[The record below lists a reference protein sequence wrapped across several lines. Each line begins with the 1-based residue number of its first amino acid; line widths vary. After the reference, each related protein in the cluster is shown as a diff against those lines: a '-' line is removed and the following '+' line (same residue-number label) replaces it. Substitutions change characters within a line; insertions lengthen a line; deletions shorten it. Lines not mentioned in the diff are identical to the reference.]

1 MPRTRSLAWSEL
13 KIGILAVTAL
23 ALAAMLIFA
32 VGGQGGFA
40 WQRYELK
47 AKFPNVQGLK
57 SGAVVRVAGVD
68 VGQVTEVEF
77 VGTDVQITLGVNKE
91 NIGRITDH
99 SRASI
104 GSLSL
109 LGEPIIEIS
118 PSTQGTP
125 LKDGDN
131 IQTARAAGQI
141 GDVAAGATD
150 TLEQATGLIKE
161 IRAGKGTV
169 GKLFTDDQVYTE
181 FNAFVAAAQAV
192 ATGLQQ
198 GRGSL
203 GMLIKDPA
211 AYREANLALANLQEM
226 TRRINAGEG
235 SLGKLLNDDALAKSA
250 TSAAASADKILD
262 GLQRGEGTAGKL
274 LTDQALWNRINAL
287 SDRIDQVLAT
297 LETGNGSAA
306 QLLHDKALYENMN
319 GTALELKQLIAD
331 IRKDPKKYL
340 NVRVSIF

>member
-23 ALAAMLIFA
+23 LLAAMLIFA

-77 VGTDVQITLGVNKE
+77 VGSEVQITLGVNKE
-91 NIGRITDH
+91 NMGRITDH

-125 LKDGDN
+125 LKDGDS

-141 GDVAAGATD
+141 GDVAAGASE

-250 TSAAASADKILD
+250 TSAAASADKILG

-274 LTDQALWNRINAL
+274 LTDQALWNRINSL
-287 SDRIDQVLAT
+287 SDRIDKVLAT